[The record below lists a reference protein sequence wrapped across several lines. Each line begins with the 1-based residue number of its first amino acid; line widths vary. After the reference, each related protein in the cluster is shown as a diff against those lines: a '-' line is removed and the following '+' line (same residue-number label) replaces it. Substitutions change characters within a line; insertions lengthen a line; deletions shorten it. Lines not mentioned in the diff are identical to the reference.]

1 VSAAYELAARARL
14 VWEWIWRSRAL
25 DAARRAA
32 AEAEPAREL
41 WRRARLAAELAER
54 ALEPDVPLADG
65 PAHVLAIS
73 LYREAAYW
81 ALTVRQ
87 RNEALDAPSLGE
99 LLSADTEGLRVTG
112 LSEADLARVR
122 AVLAEQTFVERA
134 AIEHSRQI
142 ADAELSRRFV
152 NALLEESGAAS
163 APRQAVAR
171 VHRQRALR
179 MLAILLVAAVV
190 MSCGWLAI
198 ARAFRGPDLALGKTW
213 SISREWARCHPEWR
227 KCGDQHTRVF
237 FHTKRHNQPWF
248 LLDLGPGTT
257 VGRVEIENRDDC
269 CQDQAVPLVVEV
281 SDDKRN
287 FREIARRTTPFWTWR
302 ATFPPLQ
309 ARFVRLRVDGR
320 TYFHLSRVSVHRR

>member
-1 VSAAYELAARARL
+1 VFAPYEPAARARL
-14 VWEWIWRSRAL
+14 VWEWLWRSRAL

-32 AEAEPAREL
+32 AEAAPAREL
-41 WRRARLAAELAER
+41 WRRSRLAAELAER

-81 ALTVRQ
+81 ALTVR
-87 RNEALDAPSLGE
+87 RRREASEARSLGE
-99 LLSADTEGLRVTG
+99 LLSADAEGLRVTG
-112 LSEADLARVR
+112 LSEIDLARVR

-134 AIEHSRQI
+134 DIEHSRQI

-152 NALLEESGAAS
+152 NALLEESGPAS

-179 MLAILLVAAVV
+179 TVAVLMVLAVLMI
-190 MSCGWLAI
+190 CGWLAI
-198 ARAFRGPDLALGKTW
+198 VRALRGPDLALGKTW
-213 SISREWARCHPEWR
+213 SISSQWAVCHPEWR

-237 FHTKRHNQPWF
+237 FHTKHQKQPWF
-248 LLDLGPGTT
+248 LLDLGSGTT
-257 VGRVEIENRDDC
+257 VGRVEVENRDDC

-287 FREIARRTTPFWTWR
+287 FREIARRNTPFGTWH
-302 ATFPPLQ
+302 ATFPPVQ

-320 TYFHLSRVSVHRR
+320 AYFHLSRVSVRRR